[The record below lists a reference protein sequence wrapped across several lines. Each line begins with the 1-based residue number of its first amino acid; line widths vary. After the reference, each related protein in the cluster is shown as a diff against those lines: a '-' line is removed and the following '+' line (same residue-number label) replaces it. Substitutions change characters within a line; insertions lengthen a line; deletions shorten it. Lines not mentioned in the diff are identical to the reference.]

1 MLFTLNVKYLQNITL
16 MSKQILIGY
25 DHIFKSRWCCNFWG
39 GINKNQ
45 EFKWLLNDVIL
56 KFAYMI
62 IKQKCISFLCKNYSQ
77 ISKDNM
83 NNSYATSY
91 APFSRS
97 CPRFALRDFVV
108 FIFLPTK
115 YTFITCFTMD
125 LLEYSFS
132 FFVNS
137 L

>member
-16 MSKQILIGY
+16 MSKQILIWY

-39 GINKNQ
+39 GINKNH
-45 EFKWLLNDVIL
+45 EIKWLLNDVIL

-97 CPRFALRDFVV
+97 CPRFVPRDFCCSRL
-108 FIFLPTK
+108 FENKHI
-115 YTFITCFTMD
+115 FIT
-125 LLEYSFS
+125 FS
-132 FFVNS
+132 YHWVFRATFYLQS
-137 L
+137 

>member
-25 DHIFKSRWCCNFWG
+25 DLIFKSRWCCNFWG

-62 IKQKCISFLCKNYSQ
+62 IKQKCISFLCKNCSQ

-97 CPRFALRDFVV
+97 CPRFAPRDFCC
-108 FIFLPTK
+108 FHFFANKI
-115 YTFITCFTMD
+115 YFIT
-125 LLEYSFS
+125 FS
-132 FFVNS
+132 YHGPWTY
-137 L
+137 